1 MSNEVPTF
9 EAVKALVVKT
19 IGIED
24 RADSLTPESALLDS
38 IPEFDSM
45 AVLQVVLAIEEHFGV
60 TIDTEDVTGEVFETL
75 GTLAGF
81 VADKLK

>member
-1 MSNEVPTF
+1 MSNEVPVF

-24 RADSLTPESALLDS
+24 RADRLTAETALLDS

-81 VADKLK
+81 VAGKLK